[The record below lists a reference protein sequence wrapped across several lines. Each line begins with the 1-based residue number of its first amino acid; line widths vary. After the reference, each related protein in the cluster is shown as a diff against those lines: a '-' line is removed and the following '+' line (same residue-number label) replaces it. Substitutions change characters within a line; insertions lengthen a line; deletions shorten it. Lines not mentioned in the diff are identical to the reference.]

1 MLWRNITSLNRNKKM
16 KLLTHSLTGWVIV
29 CRRRR
34 RRKALMNECWR
45 GERERETQKK
55 LGIKKWYFALWDALQ
70 KQKRMGIWIR
80 SAGPFSQWRFCF
92 LREREKQRGKTP
104 KMKTHKTTTWNLHYI
119 KMDIKVVTITC
130 LPFSLFLSLL
140 RLFLIHVFGFY
151 KLFSLILGPV
161 IWVWNFLYS

>member
-1 MLWRNITSLNRNKKM
+1 
-16 KLLTHSLTGWVIV
+16 
-29 CRRRR
+29 
-34 RRKALMNECWR
+34 MNECWR

-55 LGIKKWYFALWDALQ
+55 LGIKKWYFALWESLE

-119 KMDIKVVTITC
+119 KMDIKVVNITS
-130 LPFSLFLSLL
+130 LSPSLFSFLFLPLL
-140 RLFLIHVFGFY
+140 RLFLIYVFGSY
-151 KLFSLILGPV
+151 KLLFSLIGPYEYGIFYIV
-161 IWVWNFLYS
+161 N